1 MLNGNMITRERIAS
15 IEPRIRPFVR
25 HTPVLRVD
33 MADFG
38 RLPLGIDLKL
48 ECLQHSGSFKA
59 RGAFTNLLERPVPK
73 AGVVAASGGNH
84 GAAVAYAAMR
94 LGHKATIFVPEV
106 SPPAK
111 LERIRGYG
119 ADLVVGGG
127 RYAEALAASED
138 FAEKSG
144 ALQIHAFNQ
153 EETLVGQ
160 GTLGLEIEADLPEL
174 DTLLV
179 AVGGGGLIGG
189 IAAWFA
195 GRIRII
201 AVEPEGAPTLYR
213 AFEAGRPV
221 DAPAEGIAA
230 DSLAPK
236 RVGGLMFPIAE
247 AFVERSI
254 LVGDDEI
261 VAAQAAL
268 WDRAAPRPSLRSF
281 PAATR
286 RPRASAS
293 PCWSAVQ
300 TPIRLN
306 SDDNASSPVHVFGNR
321 LAFAVFVGMV
331 RVVRFGLSR
340 PTGEGPMT
348 QRPTFISDRSL
359 AGRLAL
365 SRLATRVSITVER
378 GWPLLLPLVIVA
390 SLFLSVSWLGLF
402 LLLPDMAHIGLLPRS
417 TGASRRPTNC
427 CTARCWCRPTG
438 RAAGKAF
445 FRKRCGASTRNA
457 WPKNS
462 ATSVA
467 TCRARGSRSATRGGC
482 ARWRRFC

>member
-15 IEPRIRPFVR
+15 MEPRIRPFVR

-38 RLPLGIDLKL
+38 RPPLSVDLKL
-48 ECLQHSGSFKA
+48 EYLQHSGSFKA
-59 RGAFTNLLERPVPK
+59 RGAFTNLLERPVPA

-119 ADLVVGGG
+119 AELVVGGA

-138 FAEKSG
+138 FAERSG

-160 GTLGLEIEADLPEL
+160 GTLGLEIETDLPEL

-195 GRIRII
+195 GRIKII
-201 AVEPEGAPTLYR
+201 AVEPEGAPTLFK
-213 AFEAGRPV
+213 ALAAGRPV

-236 RVGGLMFPIAE
+236 RVGQLMFPLAQ
-247 AFVERSI
+247 AHVERSL
-254 LVGDDEI
+254 LVGD
-261 VAAQAAL
+261 
-268 WDRAAPRPSLRSF
+268 
-281 PAATR
+281 
-286 RPRASAS
+286 
-293 PCWSAVQ
+293 
-300 TPIRLN
+300 
-306 SDDNASSPVHVFGNR
+306 
-321 LAFAVFVGMV
+321 
-331 RVVRFGLSR
+331 
-340 PTGEGPMT
+340 
-348 QRPTFISDRSL
+348 
-359 AGRLAL
+359 
-365 SRLATRVSITVER
+365 
-378 GWPLLLPLVIVA
+378 
-390 SLFLSVSWLGLF
+390 
-402 LLLPDMAHIGLLPRS
+402 
-417 TGASRRPTNC
+417 
-427 CTARCWCRPTG
+427 
-438 RAAGKAF
+438 
-445 FRKRCGASTRNA
+445 
-457 WPKNS
+457 
-462 ATSVA
+462 
-467 TCRARGSRSATRGGC
+467 
-482 ARWRRFC
+482 

>member
-1 MLNGNMITRERIAS
+1 MLYGHTITRERIAA

-38 RLPLGIDLKL
+38 RPPLPVDLKL

-59 RGAFTNLLERPVPK
+59 RGAFTNLLERPVPA

-106 SPPAK
+106 SPQAK
-111 LERIRGYG
+111 LDRIRGYG
-119 ADLVVGGG
+119 AELIVGGA
-127 RYAEALAASED
+127 RYAEALAASES

-160 GTLGLEIEADLPEL
+160 GTLGLEIEADLPKL

-189 IAAWFA
+189 IAAWFS

-201 AVEPEGAPTLYR
+201 AVEPEGAPTLHR

-236 RVGGLMFPIAE
+236 RVGEMMYPIAE

-254 LVGDDEI
+254 LVGDDDI
-261 VAAQAAL
+261 IAAQAAL
-268 WDRAAPRPSLRSF
+268 WDRVRIISEPGGAAAFAALLSGRYA
-281 PAATR
+281 PAAGER
-286 RPRASAS
+286 V
-293 PCWSAVQ
+293 AV
-300 TPIRLN
+300 
-306 SDDNASSPVHVFGNR
+306 
-321 LAFAVFVGMV
+321 
-331 RVVRFGLSR
+331 
-340 PTGEGPMT
+340 
-348 QRPTFISDRSL
+348 
-359 AGRLAL
+359 
-365 SRLATRVSITVER
+365 
-378 GWPLLLPLVIVA
+378 LV
-390 SLFLSVSWLGLF
+390 
-402 LLLPDMAHIGLLPRS
+402 
-417 TGASRRPTNC
+417 
-427 CTARCWCRPTG
+427 
-438 RAAGKAF
+438 
-445 FRKRCGASTRNA
+445 CGANA
-457 WPKNS
+457 NPAK
-462 ATSVA
+462 
-467 TCRARGSRSATRGGC
+467 
-482 ARWRRFC
+482 F